1 MEQKETKETVKNGTF
16 NLWTET
22 NLNRQK
28 KYLEQLKLNVYKK
41 LEYLRYQIWNKKE
54 WYKKCFETLKLKFP
68 YTLVCSFNDYY
79 RKSFLLGLYDV
90 LFYPTLPQEGGGHG
104 SPAPLATSLLVI
116 VTSDGLR
123 EQQTWKIFWAQKM
136 FRCCS
141 EL

>member
-68 YTLVCSFNDYY
+68 YTLVYV
-79 RKSFLLGLYDV
+79 V
-90 LFYPTLPQEGGGHG
+90 LMINIENHF
-104 SPAPLATSLLVI
+104 
-116 VTSDGLR
+116 
-123 EQQTWKIFWAQKM
+123 F
-136 FRCCS
+136 
-141 EL
+141 